1 MSLVK
6 RDPMPRLQPD
16 HKGRLQK
23 FHRWLKENAVNGTS
37 NTATDSPRQFITF
50 QSLKTYLEGPRELQR
65 ILDQLFSDDDEPPVE
80 PDTVLNGYTRVFAI
94 LIDIGKGH
102 FIEEFVKHDS
112 LSDQKL
118 PFEVAP
124 PQFPHDANNSE
135 FFTKFHEHQWKFC
148 PYIFVRNKINAELNK
163 RYILPI
169 VSKEWIAEGGSST
182 VYKIELHP
190 EYDTLVTDAEQVKI
204 NSLY

>member
-1 MSLVK
+1 MSLLK
-6 RDPMPRLQPD
+6 RDRMPRLQPD

-23 FHRWLKENAVNGTS
+23 FYRWLEENTVDGISS
-37 NTATDSPRQFITF
+37 NATDSSRQFITS
-50 QSLKTYLEGPRELQR
+50 QSLKTYFEAPRELQR
-65 ILDQLFSDDDEPPVE
+65 ILDQLFSEDDETPVE
-80 PDTVLNGYTRVFAI
+80 PDAVLNGYTRVFAI

-124 PQFPHDANNSE
+124 PRFPREADDSE

-148 PYIFVRNKINAELNK
+148 PYVFVRNKIDAELNK

-169 VSKEWIAEGGSST
+169 VSIEQIAEGGSST
-182 VYKIELHP
+182 VYKITLHP
-190 EYDTLVTDAEQVKI
+190 EYDTLVTDTEQVKI
-204 NSLY
+204 DSRY

>member
-1 MSLVK
+1 MSQLK
-6 RDPMPRLQPD
+6 RDRVPRPQPD

-23 FHRWLKENAVNGTS
+23 FHRWLEENAVNGISS
-37 NTATDSPRQFITF
+37 NATDSSRQFITS

-65 ILDQLFSDDDEPPVE
+65 ILDQLFSEDDETPVE
-80 PDTVLNGYTRVFAI
+80 PDAVLNGYTRVFAI
-94 LIDIGKGH
+94 LIDIGKGR

-124 PQFPHDANNSE
+124 PRFPRDADDSE

-148 PYIFVRNKINAELNK
+148 PYIFVRNKIDAELNK

-169 VSKEWIAEGGSST
+169 VSMERIAEGGSST
-182 VYKIELHP
+182 VYKITLHP
-190 EYDTLVTDAEQVKI
+190 EYDTLVPDTEQVKI
-204 NSLY
+204 DSLY